1 MGSMM
6 TGLYVGL
13 SGLQTSS
20 NSLNTTANNLTNTNT
35 AGYVRQMVIN
45 KDFGYNDVTTTSG
58 VNKGQSGLGVQVAT
72 ISHTRD
78 IFLDKAYR
86 KELGRKNF
94 YDNIYDGIYSIETQF
109 GNSEGIEG
117 IGYQSA
123 LTDLREAINKVAE
136 APGEKVTRS
145 AMVQSAVEFLDKS
158 KLVYQG
164 LAKYQTNVD
173 EEVVRTVNRI
183 NEIGESIRDLNNR
196 ISRIEAGKIEGAN
209 DLRDQRDLLL
219 DELAGYGKI
228 KYSEDNRGVIEV
240 SFEGVHFADEL
251 SVNHIGFRNIENSNF
266 VEPIWKEMGDQPVYN
281 LAAGASTEESTD
293 IGGLKGLLMTRG
305 TITPTVADMT
315 APDPDDYPAG
325 VNDEA
330 YIDALDRYTKYNEC
344 RNTSVIVN
352 TLANF
357 DKLISSI
364 VTGINDI
371 LCPETTYTAADGT
384 TYKILDKENAPV
396 TEDGIYGI
404 ELFTRNY
411 TDRYTEMTI
420 DGKSMLVRND
430 TNDFGQLSY
439 YSVNNVEVN
448 NEIQKDYSKMP
459 LSTLNGADD
468 YPSAQELLKLFDAE
482 TLRYNDGIDDLNYE
496 EFLEAM
502 INYNAN
508 IGKIYYSMAEGE
520 SNLASALDSR
530 RQEIM
535 GVSSDEELGNM
546 IKYQQAYNAASRY
559 INVVSD
565 MIETLINRTGA

>member
-1 MGSMM
+1 MGNMM
-6 TGLYVGL
+6 TGLYIGL
-13 SGLQTSS
+13 SGLQTS
-20 NSLNTTANNLTNTNT
+20 NHSLNTTANNLTNTNT

-45 KDFGYNDVTTTSG
+45 KDFGYNDVNTTSAI
-58 VNKGQSGLGVQVAT
+58 NKGQSGLGVQVAT

-94 YDNIYDGIYSIETQF
+94 YDKIYDGIYSIETQF
-109 GNSEGIEG
+109 GNDEGIEG

-123 LTDLREAINKVAE
+123 LTDLRTAINKVAE

-158 KLVYQG
+158 KLVYNG
-164 LAKYQTNVD
+164 LAKYQTNAD
-173 EEVVRTVNRI
+173 EEIVRTVKRI
-183 NEIGESIRDLNNR
+183 NEIGDSIRDLNNR

-228 KYSEDNRGVIEV
+228 KYSEDNRGVVEV
-240 SFEGVHFADEL
+240 SFEGVQFADEL
-251 SVNHIGFRNIENSNF
+251 SVNHIGLKNIENSNF
-266 VEPIWKEMGDQPVYN
+266 VEPVWKEMSDQPVYN
-281 LAAGASTEESTD
+281 LAAGASTEDSTD
-293 IGGLKGLLMTRG
+293 IGGLKGLLLTRG
-305 TITPTVADMT
+305 TVTPTVADMT
-315 APDPDDYPAG
+315 APNPADYPNG
-325 VNDEA
+325 VNDQA
-330 YIDALDRYTKYNEC
+330 YKEALDRYTKYNEC
-344 RNTSVIVN
+344 KNTSVIVN

-357 DKLISSI
+357 DKLINSI

-371 LCPETTYTAADGT
+371 LCPETTYTAADGNVYT
-384 TYKILDKENAPV
+384 ILDKENAPV
-396 TEDGIYGI
+396 TEDGVYGT

-420 DGKSMLVRND
+420 DGKSMLVRNN

-439 YSVNNVEVN
+439 YSVNNIEVN
-448 NEIQKDYSKMP
+448 EEVQKDYSRIP
-459 LSTLNGADD
+459 LSRPDGADD
-468 YPSAQELLKLFDAE
+468 YPRAQELVNLFNRE
-482 TLRYNDGIDDLNYE
+482 SLRYNEGIDDLTYE
-496 EFLEAM
+496 EFLESL

-520 SNLASALDSR
+520 SKLASSLDSR

-535 GVSSDEELGNM
+535 GVSSDEELGSM

-559 INVVSD
+559 INVVSE
-565 MIETLINRTGA
+565 MIDTLINRTGA